1 MDSPTQNKTFELP
14 VREPT
19 NLEKWKYTLIT
30 TFIFLVISNPVTYVF
45 VNATVGRLLRRKI
58 SSSTGCPTIFGMIVH
73 AVVFT
78 IILRAIM

>member
-1 MDSPTQNKTFELP
+1 MSSQTQNKTIELR

-19 NLEKWKYTLIT
+19 NLEKWRYTLIT

-45 VNATVGRLLRRKI
+45 VNATVGSLLGRKI
-58 SSSTGCPTIFGMIVH
+58 SNSTGCPTIFGMIVH
-73 AVVFT
+73 AIVFT